1 MLSVPTLIADLID
14 TGRFS
19 VRWLIRFDLDEGAGG
34 IWNDTFTLTHAG
46 VDYAP
51 LAGNLVFDAIPGSVE
66 LAADRVV
73 CTVSNLLP
81 AVTTVIASEDWHQRP
96 ATLLMAIMDEAGN
109 AQHVMEQFSG
119 FCDGVELR
127 SAADDTVTVEISI
140 ESNNRELNRSNGRTR
155 SDADQRRVLVSD
167 GFFKHAAAANADA
180 NITWG
185 TRGTQQPPQKKQS
198 VIGSLISKIF

>member
-19 VRWLIRFDLDEGAGG
+19 IRWMLRFDLDSGATG
-34 IWNDTFTLTHAG
+34 IWTDTYAVTHEG

-51 LAGNLVFDAIPGSVE
+51 LAGNLIFDAIPGSVE

-96 ATLLMAIMDEAGN
+96 ASLLMAILDDAGN
-109 AQHVMEQFSG
+109 VQHVMQRFSG
-119 FCDGVELR
+119 FCDGVEIR
-127 SAADDTVTVEISI
+127 DAADDTVTVEISI
-140 ESNNRELNRSNGRTR
+140 ESNNRELNRSSGRTR
-155 SDADQRRVLVSD
+155 SDADQRRVLVTD
-167 GFFKHAAAANADA
+167 GFFKHAAAANANP

-185 TRGTQQPPQKKQS
+185 SRGTQQPPQKKPS
-198 VIGSLISKIF
+198 FLGRLLSKLS